1 MQRLEAER
9 PTRRRHIAEPEI
21 LKEESEE
28 EADEAE
34 DMELEEEEEGDQ
46 QAAEK
51 AGPEEE
57 EEVDSE
63 ARAAKRQALKQK
75 ALQRQEV
82 ELFQVG
88 ARVVRRLTFNLMR
101 SNEGTAGYRGGT
113 EGL

>member
-1 MQRLEAER
+1 LQRLEAER

-34 DMELEEEEEGDQ
+34 DMELEEEEEGEQ
-46 QAAEK
+46 QAA
-51 AGPEEE
+51 AGPEDE

-63 ARAAKRQALKQK
+63 ARAAKRLALKQK